1 MTSGFLRNSFFGGLA
16 FRVLLFLSLTLLPI
30 GIVAVLQTQQIAEQS
45 RDSAELSLI
54 ALTDQASATERTLL
68 QEALG
73 AGRALAAIVKL
84 ERGDPQR
91 CSAFLQSY
99 KAEAAKF
106 LLVGFVQTD
115 GVMDCSSTLET
126 YDVSESTVF
135 HEAMEHHERLFKPL
149 ERGAISGSTVVVV
162 TVPVFEL
169 EEMIGYV
176 FISIDRTALERPDP
190 AVLSV
195 APLTLVTYNHLG
207 EILTSQTD
215 AAMTAAEMP
224 GGYTLTQLTGDAR
237 QVFAASNSDGVERVY
252 AIVPLV
258 AGSVFGISVWPVDTP
273 LLQNDLAGRSSSLL
287 PIAMWLA
294 SLIVAF
300 WALNRLAI
308 THIRKL
314 GRQMRH
320 FALNRTLPRKS
331 LGGNVP
337 VEIIAMEQAFMGMAA
352 SILQDEARLEDSL
365 REKNIL
371 LKEVHHRVKNN
382 LQLISSIMN
391 MQIRQAPTE
400 ANRRVLQRL
409 QDRILSLAT
418 VHQSLYQDNE
428 MSRVDAGL
436 LLREIV
442 SRNLAVGME
451 PKAGIKVSENY
462 DAMMIGPDDAAPL
475 TLLVSE
481 AVTNAL
487 KNVPQDR
494 PGEAQISISL
504 TYMGP
509 EMALLRVVNTAG
521 GVVQEAGTGLGS
533 KLIQAF
539 ARQLNGTLDIREEG
553 DTYTLELAFPVPLK
567 DKDVY
572 DY

>member
-1 MTSGFLRNSFFGGLA
+1 
-16 FRVLLFLSLTLLPI
+16 
-30 GIVAVLQTQQIAEQS
+30 
-45 RDSAELSLI
+45 
-54 ALTDQASATERTLL
+54 
-68 QEALG
+68 
-73 AGRALAAIVKL
+73 
-84 ERGDPQR
+84 
-91 CSAFLQSY
+91 
-99 KAEAAKF
+99 
-106 LLVGFVQTD
+106 
-115 GVMDCSSTLET
+115 
-126 YDVSESTVF
+126 
-135 HEAMEHHERLFKPL
+135 
-149 ERGAISGSTVVVV
+149 
-162 TVPVFEL
+162 
-169 EEMIGYV
+169 
-176 FISIDRTALERPDP
+176 
-190 AVLSV
+190 
-195 APLTLVTYNHLG
+195 
-207 EILTSQTD
+207 
-215 AAMTAAEMP
+215 
-224 GGYTLTQLTGDAR
+224 
-237 QVFAASNSDGVERVY
+237 
-252 AIVPLV
+252 
-258 AGSVFGISVWPVDTP
+258 VDTP